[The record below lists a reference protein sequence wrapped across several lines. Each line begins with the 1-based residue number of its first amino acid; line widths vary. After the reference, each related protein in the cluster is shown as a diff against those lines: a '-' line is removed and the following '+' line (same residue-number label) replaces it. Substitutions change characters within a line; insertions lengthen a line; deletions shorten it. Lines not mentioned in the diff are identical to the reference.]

1 MLSSLTIATHETPTA
16 RYFHRDEAR
25 TLQVDG
31 ELEREVKDLYQAQ
44 SAHGDHYA
52 PLLNA
57 KDLRALCEP
66 STFQSVKTA
75 ADSFE
80 EVQLDLGTGRRPYSV
95 SSDEK
100 GNLRLVDGT
109 QTMFGTVSQVIY
121 VGSSGNRV
129 LLSTLVEDGED
140 TLGQSIKMNLTRS
153 GQFYA
158 SQESLAMN
166 SDSLRLEHG
175 AYPLF
180 GKVDFSPTRSGLL

>member
-31 ELEREVKDLYQAQ
+31 E
-44 SAHGDHYA
+44 
-52 PLLNA
+52 
-57 KDLRALCEP
+57 
-66 STFQSVKTA
+66 
-75 ADSFE
+75 
-80 EVQLDLGTGRRPYSV
+80 
-95 SSDEK
+95 
-100 GNLRLVDGT
+100 
-109 QTMFGTVSQVIY
+109 
-121 VGSSGNRV
+121 
-129 LLSTLVEDGED
+129 D
-140 TLGQSIKMNLTRS
+140 TLGQTIKMNLTRS

-180 GKVDFSPTRSGLL
+180 GKKVFSPSRSRLL